1 MTLPPLW
8 QDPRHYVTDLTVS
21 PAGSNDT
28 RLYSLSQS
36 ILHTTCQNIA

>member
-28 RLYSLSQS
+28 RLYPPSQS
-36 ILHTTCQNIA
+36 ILHISWQILA